1 MKLQLV
7 SIERDGMVKIATQG
21 NITSA
26 DIDATGPNPLEQI
39 LGKNWFQSR
48 VLLDMN
54 DTQYIDSSAIGWLIG
69 TARQLKDG
77 SGSLVVY
84 GIQPAVR
91 QVLDLL
97 KVGRVVPL
105 VEDETAAKQVA
116 GAGGETSGSGRNI
129 GLA

>member
-7 SIERDGMVKIATQG
+7 SIERDGTVKIGSQG

-26 DIDATGPNPLEQI
+26 DLDATGPNPLEQI

-48 VLLDMN
+48 VLLDMTE
-54 DTQYIDSSAIGWLIG
+54 TQYIDSSAIGWLIG
-69 TARQLKDG
+69 TAKQLKEG
-77 SGSLVVY
+77 GGTLVVY

-105 VEDETAAKQVA
+105 VEDEAAAKQVA
-116 GAGGETSGSGRNI
+116 GGA
-129 GLA
+129 A

>member
-7 SIERDGMVKIATQG
+7 TIERDGMVKIATQG

-26 DIDATGPNPLEQI
+26 DIDAAGPNPLEHI
-39 LGKNWFQSR
+39 LGKNWYQSR

-69 TARQLKDG
+69 SSKQLKDG
-77 SGSLVVY
+77 GGTLVVY
-84 GIQPAVR
+84 GVQPSVR

-105 VEDETAAKQVA
+105 VEDESTAKQVVA
-116 GAGGETSGSGRNI
+116 AGGNVSGSGTSI

>member
-7 SIERDGMVKIATQG
+7 SIEKNGMVKIATQG

-39 LGKNWFQSR
+39 LGRNWYQSR
-48 VLLDMN
+48 VLLDMS

-69 TARQLKDG
+69 TSKQLKDG
-77 SGSLVVY
+77 GGALVVY
-84 GIQPAVR
+84 GVQPAVR

-97 KVGRVVPL
+97 KVGRVIPL
-105 VEDETAAKQVA
+105 VEDEEAARQVA
-116 GAGGETSGSGRNI
+116 GPAAE
-129 GLA
+129 

>member
-7 SIERDGMVKIATQG
+7 SIERDGLVKIATQG

-26 DIDATGPNPLEQI
+26 DIDATGPNPLEPI
-39 LGKNWFQSR
+39 LGKNWHQSR
-48 VLLDMN
+48 VLLDMA

-69 TARQLKDG
+69 SSKQLKDG
-77 SGSLVVY
+77 GGTLVVY
-84 GIQPAVR
+84 GIQPGVR

-105 VEDETAAKQVA
+105 VEDEEAAKQVA
-116 GAGGETSGSGRNI
+116 LSSEGAV
-129 GLA
+129 